1 MEEWKTYLVEDLFEE
16 IAMGPFGSNIKV
28 DCFQPT
34 GVPVLNGSNLFGYKL
49 NEDSFNYV
57 STEKADSLGRSNAFR
72 GDIVITHRGTLGQ
85 IVYIPENSKYDRY
98 VISQSQFRLKLDTTK
113 VLPSFFV
120 YFFHTRLGQHR
131 LLSNASQVGV
141 PAIARPTS
149 TFKKV
154 EIELPSI
161 SLQQRIVDIL
171 DSIGN
176 KIELNNRIN
185 HNLEEQ
191 AQALYK
197 SWFVDFEPFKGGKFI
212 QSRVG
217 LIPETWAI
225 QRICDLPLYISDYVS
240 NGSFASLKENVTLY
254 ETPNYAQFIRNTD
267 LKCRQFSV
275 WVDQKSYEYLAKSK
289 LEGGEIIISNV
300 GDVGSV
306 HICPQLNT
314 PMTLGNNVIMIK
326 PLDNIYKY
334 FIYMTFKWFH
344 GKDLI
349 KGITGGSAMPKF
361 NKSDFKSLNLL
372 IPDYSTLCKFNSL
385 VSNLFENTISL
396 NSSNQRLS
404 EIRDTL
410 LPKLM
415 SGELK
420 INDLTC

>member
-1 MEEWKTYLVEDLFEE
+1 MEEWKTYTLGELSVDGKGSYGIGAPAVEYSPDKYTYLR
-16 IAMGPFGSNIKV
+16 ITDINDDGTLAASDRKSV
-28 DCFQPT
+28 DAE
-34 GVPVLNGSNLFGYKL
+34 GA
-49 NEDSFNYV
+49 ENYILK
-57 STEKADSLGRSNAFR
+57 EN
-72 GDIVITHRGTLGQ
+72 DIVFARTGNSTGRAYFYDSRDGELVYAGFLIKFSLDPNKVNPKILKYYTHSKPYYDWVRSFDSGATRGN
-85 IVYIPENSKYDRY
+85 I
-98 VISQSQFRLKLDTTK
+98 
-113 VLPSFFV
+113 
-120 YFFHTRLGQHR
+120 
-131 LLSNASQVGV
+131 NAQ
-141 PAIARPTS
+141 
-149 TFKKV
+149 TFASMP
-154 EIELPSI
+154 IELPSRTT
-161 SLQQRIVDIL
+161 QDRIVDIMSAI
-171 DSIGN
+171 DD
-176 KIELNNRIN
+176 KIRNNNRIN

-361 NKSDFKSLNLL
+361 NKTDFKSLNLL